1 MGNLFKKIKIVT
13 IVGARPQFI
22 KAAAFSNSIKSY
34 DSIDEVIIHTG
45 QHFDQNMS
53 KIFFDQLLIP
63 KPNYQLK
70 SGGKSHGAMT
80 AYQLIEIEKIL
91 EIEQPNYVVLYGDTN
106 STLSG
111 ALAASKLNIPIV
123 HIEAGL
129 RSYNMRM
136 PEEINRILTDR
147 LSKFL
152 FCPSHNAKKNLIK
165 EGYKNF
171 NSKIYVVGDIM
182 LDASKLFIENL
193 KTERPFDEP
202 YLVCTIHRQEN
213 TEIINRLKEI
223 IEGLNEIAKE
233 IRIVFPIHPRTKKTI
248 SNMKISLHD
257 NIFTTK
263 PMPYIDFLCRQKQ

>member
-1 MGNLFKKIKIVT
+1 
-13 IVGARPQFI
+13 
-22 KAAAFSNSIKSY
+22 
-34 DSIDEVIIHTG
+34 
-45 QHFDQNMS
+45 MS

-63 KPNYQLK
+63 KPDYQLK

-152 FCPSHNAKKNLIK
+152 FCPSNNAKKNLIK

-193 KTERPFDEP
+193 KTERGILP
-202 YLVCTIHRQEN
+202 
-213 TEIINRLKEI
+213 
-223 IEGLNEIAKE
+223 
-233 IRIVFPIHPRTKKTI
+233 
-248 SNMKISLHD
+248 
-257 NIFTTK
+257 
-263 PMPYIDFLCRQKQ
+263 